1 MYLARQ
7 YKSMLILISVISGA
21 YVHALEDNFIANLPI
36 DAATKYSKVYLTLS
50 MPENFKQFQDD
61 ACPLAKFIPADEP
74 EIDWSKM
81 VIVETITEQEAVADD
96 CMRQIKQRIS
106 QMDRRASILTDAF
119 QYKWPYSV
127 RKLIVKYYNPHRQ
140 REEVLLARYFSGR
153 HECSGFQYIVAIKED
168 RSEEAALKELAR
180 FEKENACIKSY

>member
-7 YKSMLILISVISGA
+7 FKSMLIFISVISGA
-21 YVHALEDNFIANLPI
+21 YIHALEDNFIANLPI

-61 ACPLAKFIPADEP
+61 VCPLAKFIPADEP

-81 VIVETITEQEAVADD
+81 IIVETIAAREAIADD
-96 CMRQIKQRIS
+96 CMRQIKQEIS
-106 QMDRRASILTDAF
+106 AIDKRASILTDAF

-127 RKLIVKYYNPHRQ
+127 RKLIVKYYNPHQQ

-153 HECSGFQYIVAIKED
+153 HECSGFRYIVAIKEGFNQ
-168 RSEEAALKELAR
+168 EAAFKELAR
-180 FEKENACIKSY
+180 FEKENAQIIAY